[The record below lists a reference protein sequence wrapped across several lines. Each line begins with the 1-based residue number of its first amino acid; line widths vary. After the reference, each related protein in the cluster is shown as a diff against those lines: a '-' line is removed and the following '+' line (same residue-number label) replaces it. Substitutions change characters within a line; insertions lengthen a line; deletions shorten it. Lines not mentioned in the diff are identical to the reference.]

1 MAKIRRKN
9 GRRRLLI
16 LLVIVLFFA
25 YYIAVGIIMSYM
37 KISMLPKIFALTL
50 PSFFLGVAV
59 TLLVLDIRYGTHL
72 KRRRKIRLDNSD
84 PAAEENNNKPDGND
98 SEQA

>member
-16 LLVIVLFFA
+16 MLVIALFFA
-25 YYIAVGIIMSYM
+25 YYIAVGVIMSYM

-72 KRRRKIRLDNSD
+72 RRRRKERESGDN
-84 PAAEENNNKPDGND
+84 NDGED
-98 SEQA
+98 Q

>member
-1 MAKIRRKN
+1 MARIRRKN

-16 LLVIVLFFA
+16 MLVVVLLFA
-25 YYIAVGIIMSYM
+25 WYLAVGVIMSYM

-72 KRRRKIRLDNSD
+72 NRRKKRKENCEDNVS
-84 PAAEENNNKPDGND
+84 ND
-98 SEQA
+98 R

>member
-25 YYIAVGIIMSYM
+25 YYIAVGVIMSYM
-37 KISMLPKIFALTL
+37 NISMLPKIFALTL

-72 KRRRKIRLDNSD
+72 KRRRRIRING
-84 PAAEENNNKPDGND
+84 PASAEEENNNESDGD
-98 SEQA
+98 SGQA

>member
-16 LLVIVLFFA
+16 LLVVVLSFA
-25 YYIAVGIIMSYM
+25 WYLAVGVIMSYM
-37 KISMLPKIFALTL
+37 KISMLPKIFGLTL
-50 PSFFLGVAV
+50 PAFLLGVAV

-72 KRRRKIRLDNSD
+72 KRRKKERESGD
-84 PAAEENNNKPDGND
+84 ENAGND
-98 SEQA
+98 

>member
-16 LLVIVLFFA
+16 MLVIALLFA
-25 YYIAVGIIMSYM
+25 YYIAVGVIMSYM

-72 KRRRKIRLDNSD
+72 RRRRKERESGDN
-84 PAAEENNNKPDGND
+84 NDGED
-98 SEQA
+98 Q

>member
-16 LLVIVLFFA
+16 MLVVVLFFA
-25 YYIAVGIIMSYM
+25 YYIAVGVIMSYM
-37 KISMLPKIFALTL
+37 NISMLPKIFALTL

-72 KRRRKIRLDNSD
+72 RRRRKERESG
-84 PAAEENNNKPDGND
+84 ENNAGDD
-98 SEQA
+98 

>member
-16 LLVIVLFFA
+16 LLVVVLGFA
-25 YYIAVGIIMSYM
+25 WYLAVGVIMSYM

-50 PSFFLGVAV
+50 PSFFLGAAV

-72 KRRRKIRLDNSD
+72 KRRKKERESGG
-84 PAAEENNNKPDGND
+84 ENAGDD
-98 SEQA
+98 

>member
-1 MAKIRRKN
+1 MARIRRKN

-16 LLVIVLFFA
+16 MLVVVLLFA
-25 YYIAVGIIMSYM
+25 WYLAVGVIMSYM

-50 PSFFLGVAV
+50 PSFFMGVAV

-72 KRRRKIRLDNSD
+72 KRRRKERESGD
-84 PAAEENNNKPDGND
+84 ENAYND
-98 SEQA
+98 R

>member
-16 LLVIVLFFA
+16 MLVIVLFFA
-25 YYIAVGIIMSYM
+25 YYIAVGVIMSYM

-72 KRRRKIRLDNSD
+72 RRRRKERESGEDD
-84 PAAEENNNKPDGND
+84 AGDD
-98 SEQA
+98 R

>member
-25 YYIAVGIIMSYM
+25 YYIAVGVIMSYM
-37 KISMLPKIFALTL
+37 NISMLPKIFALTL

-72 KRRRKIRLDNSD
+72 KKRRRIRINGS
-84 PAAEENNNKPDGND
+84 ASAEEENNNESDGD
-98 SEQA
+98 SGQA

>member
-1 MAKIRRKN
+1 MAKIRRKH

-16 LLVIVLFFA
+16 MLVIVLFFA
-25 YYIAVGIIMSYM
+25 YYIAVGILMSYM

-72 KRRRKIRLDNSD
+72 RRRRKERESGDN
-84 PAAEENNNKPDGND
+84 NDGED
-98 SEQA
+98 Q

>member
-16 LLVIVLFFA
+16 MLVVVLSFA
-25 YYIAVGIIMSYM
+25 WYLAVGVIMSYM
-37 KISMLPKIFALTL
+37 KISMLPKIFGLTL
-50 PSFFLGVAV
+50 PSFLLGVAV

-72 KRRRKIRLDNSD
+72 KRRKKERESGD
-84 PAAEENNNKPDGND
+84 ENAGND
-98 SEQA
+98 

>member
-1 MAKIRRKN
+1 MARIRRKN

-16 LLVIVLFFA
+16 MLVAVAFFA
-25 YYIAVGIIMSYM
+25 WYIVVGVIMSYM
-37 KISMLPKIFALTL
+37 NISMLPKIFALTL

-72 KRRRKIRLDNSD
+72 KRRRKEKESG
-84 PAAEENNNKPDGND
+84 EENAGDD
-98 SEQA
+98 R

>member
-16 LLVIVLFFA
+16 MLVVVLLFA
-25 YYIAVGIIMSYM
+25 WYLAVGVIMSYM

-50 PSFFLGVAV
+50 PSFFMGVAA

-72 KRRRKIRLDNSD
+72 KRRRKERESGDENADND
-84 PAAEENNNKPDGND
+84 R
-98 SEQA
+98 

>member
-16 LLVIVLFFA
+16 MLVVVLSFA
-25 YYIAVGIIMSYM
+25 WYLAVGVIMSYM
-37 KISMLPKIFALTL
+37 KISMLPKIFGLTL
-50 PSFFLGVAV
+50 PAFLLGVAV

-72 KRRRKIRLDNSD
+72 KRRKKERESGD
-84 PAAEENNNKPDGND
+84 ENAGND
-98 SEQA
+98 

>member
-1 MAKIRRKN
+1 MARIRRKH

-16 LLVIVLFFA
+16 MLVAVAFFA
-25 YYIAVGIIMSYM
+25 WYIVVGVIMSYM
-37 KISMLPKIFALTL
+37 NISMLPKIFALTL

-72 KRRRKIRLDNSD
+72 KRRRKEKESG
-84 PAAEENNNKPDGND
+84 EENAGDD
-98 SEQA
+98 R

>member
-16 LLVIVLFFA
+16 MLVAVLVIA
-25 YYIAVGIIMSYM
+25 YYMAVGVIMSYM
-37 KISMLPKIFALTL
+37 KISMLPKIFGLTI
-50 PSFFLGVAV
+50 PAFLLGSAV

-72 KRRRKIRLDNSD
+72 RRRRKEKESGEDSVSD
-84 PAAEENNNKPDGND
+84 DR
-98 SEQA
+98 

>member
-25 YYIAVGIIMSYM
+25 YYIAVGVIMSYM

-72 KRRRKIRLDNSD
+72 KRRRKIRLDSSESAD
-84 PAAEENNNKPDGND
+84 GDNNNKSDGND

>member
-1 MAKIRRKN
+1 MARIRRKH

-16 LLVIVLFFA
+16 MLVTVAFFA
-25 YYIAVGIIMSYM
+25 WYIVVGVIMSYM
-37 KISMLPKIFALTL
+37 NISMLPKIFALTL

-72 KRRRKIRLDNSD
+72 KRRRKEKESG
-84 PAAEENNNKPDGND
+84 EENAGDD
-98 SEQA
+98 R

>member
-16 LLVIVLFFA
+16 LLVVVLFFA

-72 KRRRKIRLDNSD
+72 KRRRKIRLDSSGSAD
-84 PAAEENNNKPDGND
+84 GDNNNKPDGND